1 MDEIEIN
8 KQNQGEGGGAVNTA
22 AAEINIAATE
32 AADAQAIAS
41 AETRISPADGMR
53 RSNVTTAPNVPPAPR
68 IAPLVK
74 TTGATAGAL
83 PAGGSA
89 AEDALLDAQPCPD
102 SDPQAYALYLNERG
116 GGGTNTSVPLL
127 SMWQEKH
134 LARCVEKGDKRARE
148 VLVNANLRLVTS
160 IAKKY
165 QNRGI
170 AMEDLIQE
178 GTLGLIHAVDKFD
191 YRRGFRFS
199 TYATHWIRQA
209 LGRAVEN
216 QGRTIRLPSHAIES
230 LGKIKRTRE
239 TLATRLNRAPSPQE
253 IATEVGLPVDKV
265 ETLLEAETPEPM
277 SLDAPAGDSTTRLG
291 DLLPAED
298 ATLPSARVFRRALRK
313 EIDQALLHLTQ
324 REREVLLLRY
334 GLAEDAEAPMTLEQV
349 GKELHLS
356 RERARQIEA
365 GALQKLRRTEVGGRL
380 RETVVA

>member
-1 MDEIEIN
+1 MDKEITD
-8 KQNQGEGGGAVNTA
+8 VNTL
-22 AAEINIAATE
+22 EGLNE
-32 AADAQAIAS
+32 LRH
-41 AETRISPADGMR
+41 E
-53 RSNVTTAPNVPPAPR
+53 
-68 IAPLVK
+68 IAPKPVSMFAVASNPKPPTPLSEDDESAFVEK
-74 TTGATAGAL
+74 DEFSSYFSDRAGSSSNA
-83 PAGGSA
+83 
-89 AEDALLDAQPCPD
+89 
-102 SDPQAYALYLNERG
+102 
-116 GGGTNTSVPLL
+116 LL
-127 SMWQEKH
+127 SMEQERK
-134 LARCVEKGDKRARE
+134 LARVVERGNAADGGDTKDKWARE

-239 TLATRLNRAPSPQE
+239 MLATKLNRTPTPAE
-253 IATEVGLPVDKV
+253 IANEVGLPVDKV

-298 ATLPSARVFRRALRK
+298 ATLPSARVFRRALRE
-313 EIDQALLHLTQ
+313 EIGRALKQLTP
-324 REREVLLLRY
+324 REREVLELRY
-334 GLAEDAEAPMTLEQV
+334 GLTEDAEAPMTLEQV

-365 GALQKLRRTEVGGRL
+365 GALQKLRRSEIGGRL

>member
-1 MDEIEIN
+1 MGMGFGAERA
-8 KQNQGEGGGAVNTA
+8 EGSGPRREEDMNITTPETLEREDLRE
-22 AAEINIAATE
+22 AAETPEDTGRDKSKFAIAPRTRDEEEDAADDFNIAEFEQYFSDRTG
-32 AADAQAIAS
+32 S
-41 AETRISPADGMR
+41 GS
-53 RSNVTTAPNVPPAPR
+53 
-68 IAPLVK
+68 APLLTMEQERKLARRV
-74 TTGATAGAL
+74 
-83 PAGGSA
+83 
-89 AEDALLDAQPCPD
+89 
-102 SDPQAYALYLNERG
+102 ERG
-116 GGGTNTSVPLL
+116 GGEG
-127 SMWQEKH
+127 E
-134 LARCVEKGDKRARE
+134 RARE

-239 TLATRLNRAPSPQE
+239 MLATRLNRTPTAGE
-253 IATEVGLPVDKV
+253 IAQEVGLPVDKV

-298 ATLPSARVFRRALRK
+298 ATLPSARVFRRALRE
-313 EIDQALLHLTQ
+313 EISRALKQLTP
-324 REREVLLLRY
+324 REREVLELRY
-334 GLAEDAEAPMTLEQV
+334 GLSEDAEAPMTLEQV

-365 GALQKLRRTEVGGRL
+365 GALQKLRRSEIGNRL

>member
-1 MDEIEIN
+1 MTKTEEMNKMETTPSSQKVMDE
-8 KQNQGEGGGAVNTA
+8 
-22 AAEINIAATE
+22 
-32 AADAQAIAS
+32 
-41 AETRISPADGMR
+41 RIDGTT
-53 RSNVTTAPNVPPAPR
+53 VTLN
-68 IAPLVK
+68 
-74 TTGATAGAL
+74 
-83 PAGGSA
+83 GSA
-89 AEDALLDAQPCPD
+89 ATTIQDSTASNENGFAIAAAKGSPSAVTAGTSVGLLDECPPF
-102 SDPQAYALYLNERG
+102 DPQVFSAYMTDRGSSTAGLLTQGQER
-116 GGGTNTSVPLL
+116 LL
-127 SMWQEKH
+127 AQH
-134 LARCVEKGDKRARE
+134 AEKGDKRARE
-148 VLVNANLRLVTS
+148 ILVNANLRLVTS

-178 GTLGLIHAVDKFD
+178 GTLGLIHAVDKYD
-191 YRRGFRFS
+191 WRRGFRFS

-239 TLATRLNRAPSPQE
+239 MLATHLDRAPTAAE
-253 IATEVGLPVDKV
+253 IARETGLPIDKV

-277 SLDAPAGDSTTRLG
+277 SLDAPAGDSATRLG

-298 ATLPSARVFRRALRK
+298 ATSPSARIFRRALRE
-313 EIDQALLHLTQ
+313 EIGRALKHLTP
-324 REREVLLLRY
+324 REREVLSLRY
-334 GLAEDAEAPMTLEQV
+334 GLSDEAEAPMTLEQV
-349 GKELHLS
+349 GKVLHLS

>member
-1 MDEIEIN
+1 MFITEPLDNEITEDTSLSELRHETVVKPVSTFAVALNPKPPTPINNEDDESAFVDKEEFASYLVDRTGTS
-8 KQNQGEGGGAVNTA
+8 QTA
-22 AAEINIAATE
+22 
-32 AADAQAIAS
+32 
-41 AETRISPADGMR
+41 
-53 RSNVTTAPNVPPAPR
+53 
-68 IAPLVK
+68 
-74 TTGATAGAL
+74 
-83 PAGGSA
+83 
-89 AEDALLDAQPCPD
+89 
-102 SDPQAYALYLNERG
+102 
-116 GGGTNTSVPLL
+116 LL
-127 SMWQEKH
+127 SMEQERK
-134 LARCVEKGDKRARE
+134 LAKKVEQGEKWARE

-239 TLATRLNRAPSPQE
+239 MLATRLNRTPTPAE
-253 IATEVGLPVDKV
+253 IALEVGLPVDKV

-298 ATLPSARVFRRALRK
+298 ATLPSARVFRRALRE
-313 EIDQALLHLTQ
+313 EIGRALKQLTP
-324 REREVLLLRY
+324 REREVLELRY
-334 GLAEDAEAPMTLEQV
+334 GLTEDSEAPMTLEQV

-365 GALQKLRRTEVGGRL
+365 GALQKLRRSEIGGRL

>member
-1 MDEIEIN
+1 MFVVETLDNEIKNDTTLEGLNELRQDVVTKPVATFAVATNPKPPTPIDDLDDESAF
-8 KQNQGEGGGAVNTA
+8 AVKEEFASYLHDRTGSSNTA
-22 AAEINIAATE
+22 
-32 AADAQAIAS
+32 
-41 AETRISPADGMR
+41 
-53 RSNVTTAPNVPPAPR
+53 
-68 IAPLVK
+68 
-74 TTGATAGAL
+74 
-83 PAGGSA
+83 
-89 AEDALLDAQPCPD
+89 
-102 SDPQAYALYLNERG
+102 
-116 GGGTNTSVPLL
+116 LL
-127 SMWQEKH
+127 SMEQERK
-134 LARCVEKGDKRARE
+134 LARQVEQNVKWARE

-239 TLATRLNRAPSPQE
+239 MLATKLNRTPTAIE
-253 IATEVGLPVDKV
+253 IAAEVGLPVDKV

-298 ATLPSARVFRRALRK
+298 ATLPSARVFRRALRE
-313 EIDQALLHLTQ
+313 EIGRALKQLTP
-324 REREVLLLRY
+324 REREVLELRY
-334 GLAEDAEAPMTLEQV
+334 GLSEDAEAPMTLEQV

-365 GALQKLRRTEVGGRL
+365 GALQKLRRSEIGGRL

>member
-1 MDEIEIN
+1 MKTTMQDIRVTA
-8 KQNQGEGGGAVNTA
+8 GASAADARNEREAAFLAEDSRFATAPAKGDVEPAA
-22 AAEINIAATE
+22 AAEQEDTSTAAGAAAAA
-32 AADAQAIAS
+32 AADDAS
-41 AETRISPADGMR
+41 CPEFIDPSEFSAYLTDR
-53 RSNVTTAPNVPPAPR
+53 
-68 IAPLVK
+68 
-74 TTGATAGAL
+74 
-83 PAGGSA
+83 GGSSSA
-89 AEDALLDAQPCPD
+89 
-102 SDPQAYALYLNERG
+102 
-116 GGGTNTSVPLL
+116 PLL
-127 SMWQEKH
+127 SMEQERR
-134 LARCVEKGDKRARE
+134 LARCVERGDKWARE

-239 TLATRLNRAPSPQE
+239 MLATKLNRAPTPGE
-253 IATEVGLPVDKV
+253 IANEVGLPVDKV

-298 ATLPSARVFRRALRK
+298 ATLPSARVFRRALRE
-313 EIDQALLHLTQ
+313 EIGRALKHLTP
-324 REREVLLLRY
+324 REREVLELRY
-334 GLAEDAEAPMTLEQV
+334 GLGEDAEAPMTLEQV

-365 GALQKLRRTEVGGRL
+365 GALQKLRRSDIGGRL
-380 RETVVA
+380 RDTVVA

>member
-1 MDEIEIN
+1 MFAVQTLDNEIKNQDTTLEGLNELRPDVATKPVATFAVATNPKPPTPIDDLEDESAFAVKE
-8 KQNQGEGGGAVNTA
+8 EFASYLHDRGGSSNTA
-22 AAEINIAATE
+22 
-32 AADAQAIAS
+32 
-41 AETRISPADGMR
+41 
-53 RSNVTTAPNVPPAPR
+53 
-68 IAPLVK
+68 
-74 TTGATAGAL
+74 
-83 PAGGSA
+83 
-89 AEDALLDAQPCPD
+89 
-102 SDPQAYALYLNERG
+102 
-116 GGGTNTSVPLL
+116 LL
-127 SMWQEKH
+127 SMEQERK
-134 LARCVEKGDKRARE
+134 LARQVEQNVKWARE

-239 TLATRLNRAPSPQE
+239 MLATRLNRTPTAIE
-253 IATEVGLPVDKV
+253 IAAEVGLPVDKV

-298 ATLPSARVFRRALRK
+298 ATLPSARVFRRALRE
-313 EIDQALLHLTQ
+313 EIGRALKQLTP
-324 REREVLLLRY
+324 REREVLELRY
-334 GLAEDAEAPMTLEQV
+334 GLSEDAEAPMTLEQV

-365 GALQKLRRTEVGGRL
+365 GALQKLRRSEIGGRL

>member
-1 MDEIEIN
+1 MNTQMHERFEDMAPLPEMA
-8 KQNQGEGGGAVNTA
+8 EGK
-22 AAEINIAATE
+22 NITLPG
-32 AADAQAIAS
+32 IA
-41 AETRISPADGMR
+41 
-53 RSNVTTAPNVPPAPR
+53 TAPNVPSASNNIMEGR
-68 IAPLVK
+68 DK
-74 TTGATAGAL
+74 
-83 PAGGSA
+83 A
-89 AEDALLDAQPCPD
+89 AEDHEGDLGY
-102 SDPQAYALYLNERG
+102 SDDDMEQFAPYLADRG
-116 GGGTNTSVPLL
+116 TGSSSLPLL
-127 SMWQEKH
+127 TQEQERQ
-134 LARCVEKGDKRARE
+134 LAKRVEKGDKRARE

-178 GTLGLIHAVDKFD
+178 GTLGLIHAVDKYD
-191 YRRGFRFS
+191 WRRGFRFS

-239 TLATRLNRAPSPQE
+239 MLATRLNRVPTAQE
-253 IATEVGLPVDKV
+253 IAREISMPVDKV

-277 SLDAPAGDSTTRLG
+277 SLDAPAGESTTRLG

-298 ATLPSARVFRRALRK
+298 ATAPSARVFRRALRD
-313 EIDQALLHLTQ
+313 EIGRALRHLTP
-324 REREVLLLRY
+324 REREVLCLRY

-349 GKELHLS
+349 GKALHLS

-365 GALQKLRRTEVGGRL
+365 GALQKLRRGEVGGRL
-380 RETVVA
+380 RETVVS

>member
-1 MDEIEIN
+1 MFAVETLDTDIKQDERGHDSFGELRHESSTKPTATFAVAANTKIERPDESGLADEDDTSAFVD
-8 KQNQGEGGGAVNTA
+8 KEEFASYLTDRTGSSNTA
-22 AAEINIAATE
+22 
-32 AADAQAIAS
+32 
-41 AETRISPADGMR
+41 
-53 RSNVTTAPNVPPAPR
+53 
-68 IAPLVK
+68 
-74 TTGATAGAL
+74 
-83 PAGGSA
+83 
-89 AEDALLDAQPCPD
+89 
-102 SDPQAYALYLNERG
+102 
-116 GGGTNTSVPLL
+116 LL
-127 SMWQEKH
+127 SMEQERR
-134 LARCVEKGDKRARE
+134 LAREVEKGQKWARE

-239 TLATRLNRAPSPQE
+239 MLATRLNRTPTPNE
-253 IATEVGLPVDKV
+253 IAQEVGLPVDKV

-298 ATLPSARVFRRALRK
+298 ATLPSARVFRRALRE
-313 EIDQALLHLTQ
+313 EIGRALKQLTP
-324 REREVLLLRY
+324 REREVLELRY
-334 GLAEDAEAPMTLEQV
+334 GLSEDAEAPMTLEQV

-365 GALQKLRRTEVGGRL
+365 GALQKLRRSEIGGRL